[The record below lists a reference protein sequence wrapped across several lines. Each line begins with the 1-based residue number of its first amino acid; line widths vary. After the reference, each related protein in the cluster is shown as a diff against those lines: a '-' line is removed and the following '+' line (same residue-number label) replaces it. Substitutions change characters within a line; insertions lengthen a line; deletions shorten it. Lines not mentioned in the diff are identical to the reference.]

1 MTKQKI
7 YIIALACL
15 IAAAAFAILQ
25 KREFVSQESEITS
38 KLIFPSF
45 PANEIHTMVVSNT
58 QGTLTLKKRGVNWV
72 IVEKDDYLA
81 DVFFINEILNL
92 LSQVSI
98 IQDAN
103 AQESHWEQLGLL
115 DPKTNTGTGAGHR
128 LDLYGS
134 DGYHRTLVVG
144 SLQPSD
150 SEASLMFGEGY
161 DGRNFV
167 RDAKTNKVYLVAQ
180 SLSFLDSVTAQWM
193 MNIQSNPRAYRNI
206 SFIEHGQAQWRLS
219 REQRGQ
225 VFLLYGGENEIG
237 VPLPSLS
244 LMVDYIFASMI
255 IRDVMPVGFDR
266 KSVDISMDSYFELE
280 SLSGAVQ
287 RIYLGRKAEIT
298 EQDSVQ
304 QELDTGM
311 MRPVRGNSQRFV
323 FLDWLNE
330 RAEPPPAE
338 PPYSQRTYR
347 ILCPK
352 MDDFMI
358 NYEEMLVFESLSPGP
373 GKQQKTRTVL
383 E

>member
-7 YIIALACL
+7 YLIALGCL

-38 KLIFPSF
+38 KLVFPSF

-180 SLSFLDSVTAQWM
+180 SLSFLDSVTAPWM
-193 MNIQSNPRAYRNI
+193 MN
-206 SFIEHGQAQWRLS
+206 
-219 REQRGQ
+219 
-225 VFLLYGGENEIG
+225 
-237 VPLPSLS
+237 
-244 LMVDYIFASMI
+244 
-255 IRDVMPVGFDR
+255 
-266 KSVDISMDSYFELE
+266 
-280 SLSGAVQ
+280 
-287 RIYLGRKAEIT
+287 T
-298 EQDSVQ
+298 
-304 QELDTGM
+304 
-311 MRPVRGNSQRFV
+311 
-323 FLDWLNE
+323 
-330 RAEPPPAE
+330 
-338 PPYSQRTYR
+338 
-347 ILCPK
+347 
-352 MDDFMI
+352 
-358 NYEEMLVFESLSPGP
+358 
-373 GKQQKTRTVL
+373 
-383 E
+383 